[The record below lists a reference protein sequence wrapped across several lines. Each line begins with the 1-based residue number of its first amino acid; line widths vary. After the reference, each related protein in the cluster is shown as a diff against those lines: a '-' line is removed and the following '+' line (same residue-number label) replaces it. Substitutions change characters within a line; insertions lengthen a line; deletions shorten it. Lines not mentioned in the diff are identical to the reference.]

1 MTDEELV
8 EALRQTFR
16 DKADAVQPSSG
27 WAPVPR
33 PRSRRVR
40 RPGRRLALAS
50 LGAAL
55 AAGAAAAIVTLND
68 HPSPAHNVSVA
79 GQTSTPPPPA
89 TAAGHTPPASSPVS
103 SAPPTSAPAVTTA
116 PPIPVPT
123 GFQPLSVTFVS
134 ARTGWVLGTA
144 PCRTSTCTTLVRT
157 TDGGATWSEVSQPP
171 ITLNPSSPSSAT
183 WVRFVNLDTGW
194 IVVPSGSQTSTMWT
208 TGDGGKSWTQE
219 PNPGGASAT
228 VLALEASNGLV
239 HLVDLEAG
247 TGADRIFTSPVG
259 GQDWT
264 PSPVAPTFGGGP
276 VPSSQMVLVGGA
288 GWVVD
293 LNRTVVS
300 GVRLGA
306 KASWTD
312 WNPPCSNANG
322 PGSLAASST
331 TNLYA
336 VCDEG
341 VWGTPASGTTPNSEW
356 LYASSNGGDSF
367 APVGPLP
374 GGSGGGMI
382 TAAPGTA
389 TVVYG
394 TESGII
400 ATFDGGKSWQ
410 VVSTVGG
417 ITYVGFTTASQGVAV
432 SQQSVGSSEPRMTV
446 LMTRDGGRT
455 WTPITF

>member
-8 EALRQTFR
+8 ETLRQTFR

-68 HPSPAHNVSVA
+68 HPSPAHNVSIA

-134 ARTGWVLGTA
+134 ARTGWALGTS
-144 PCRTSTCTTLVRT
+144 PCETSTCTTLVRT
-157 TDGGATWSEVSQPP
+157 SDGGVTWTEVSK
-171 ITLNPSSPSSAT
+171 PSIAIGASYAVPT
-183 WVRFVNLDTGW
+183 VVRFASLNDGW
-194 IVVPSGSQTSTMWT
+194 ILVPSGDSSQLWATN
-208 TGDGGKSWTQE
+208 DGGQTWVQE
-219 PNPGGASAT
+219 PNPRGSSTGIFN
-228 VLALEASNGLV
+228 LEASDGVVQIDTVSGTYLV
-239 HLVDLEAG
+239 YNSPIGVDGFTPASPQLSI
-247 TGADRIFTSPVG
+247 GA
-259 GQDWT
+259 
-264 PSPVAPTFGGGP
+264 GP
-276 VPSSQMVLVGGA
+276 VPSSQMVLQGNTGWILNVDRTVIGGA
-288 GWVVD
+288 RLSSGRWV
-293 LNRTVVS
+293 T
-300 GVRLGA
+300 
-306 KASWTD
+306 WT
-312 WNPPCSNANG
+312 PPCSNANG

-389 TVVYG
+389 TVVYA

-400 ATFDGGKSWQ
+400 ATFDGGKSWH

-417 ITYVGFTTASQGVAV
+417 ISYVGFTTASQGVAV